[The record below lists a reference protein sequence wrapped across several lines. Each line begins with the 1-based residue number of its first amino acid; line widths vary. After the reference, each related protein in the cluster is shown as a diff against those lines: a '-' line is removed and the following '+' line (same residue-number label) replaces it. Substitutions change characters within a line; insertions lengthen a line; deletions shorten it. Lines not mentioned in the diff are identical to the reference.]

1 MTSTPYAAYPLLDE
15 HMADDR
21 PVWEHESRMEA
32 ERAATELREQ
42 NKRLSESVTWIL
54 SILQLKDAEAKDE
67 DAERVLVQ
75 RKEALESLTYVR
87 EILGGEVKVMDERRL
102 WGAEEYDRRLG
113 SQSTKEP
120 SARPNS
126 MTPPHVPSATPTTNE
141 HPPPVRHFS
150 PNTSNISNRSLR
162 PQTSTPSSIPSRSNS
177 THNRPHSSNNAF
189 INKPAAVPR
198 TPLRLS
204 SSNPFQRPPDTG
216 GIPPVAVSERITTD
230 QTPKVRSQ
238 VQHDPL
244 GVLK

>member
-1 MTSTPYAAYPLLDE
+1 MTSTPYAAYPMLDE

-21 PVWEHESRMEA
+21 PIWEHESRVEA
-32 ERAATELREQ
+32 ERAATEMREQ
-42 NKRLSESVTWIL
+42 NKRLGESVTWIL
-54 SILQLKDAEAKDE
+54 SILQPKDSEAKDE
-67 DAERVLVQ
+67 DAEKVLAQ

-87 EILGGEVKVMDERRL
+87 DILRGEVKVIDERRL
-102 WGAEEYDRRLG
+102 WGAEEYDRRLA

-120 SARPNS
+120 SARPSS
-126 MTPPHVPSATPTTNE
+126 MTPPPVPSATPTTSE
-141 HPPPVRHFS
+141 YPPPVRHFS
-150 PNTSNISNRSLR
+150 PNTSISNRSLR
-162 PQTSTPSSIPSRSNS
+162 PQTSAPSSIPSRTNS
-177 THNRPHSSNNAF
+177 THNRSHSSNNAF
-189 INKPAAVPR
+189 LNKPAAVPR

-204 SSNPFQRPPDTG
+204 SSNPFQRTPDTG